1 VTTGSN
7 NTGVGMNSGRGA
19 SPSGQITTASNI
31 ICLGNNDVTALYCAD
46 TSISSSDGRDKAD
59 VEDFTAGLDFI
70 TQMRPV
76 TYRWDKR
83 TSYLTPENQDTLSI
97 VPDGTHKKPKQHIG
111 FISQE
116 VQALEQELGFATSK
130 DNELIC
136 NTNEDATAMGLKY
149 ERLVPILVNAIKE
162 LSTENKALLVRLE
175 ALENA

>member
-1 VTTGSN
+1 
-7 NTGVGMNSGRGA
+7 MDAGRSS
-19 SPSGQITTASNI
+19 SPSGTITTGSNI
-31 ICLGNNDVTALYCAD
+31 ICLGDNSVTALYCAD
-46 TSISSSDGRDKAD
+46 TSISSSDGRDKTD

-83 TSYLTPENQDTLSI
+83 TDYLDDDNTDPLSI
-97 VPDGTHKKPKQHIG
+97 TPDGTHKKPKQHIG

-116 VQALEQELGFATSK
+116 VQALEQALGFATDK

-149 ERLVPILVNAIKE
+149 ERLVPVLVNAIKE
-162 LSTENKALLVRLE
+162 LSAENKALLARIE
-175 ALENA
+175 ALETPTA